1 MKVMGYALLF
11 ILFLILRYL
20 YNSTK
25 NEDEKTDTLE
35 PVNDEIKNKNGIL
48 NNINCPESN
57 REPLSL
63 IYQVV
68 CFLNNSNIDY
78 EFGDKENLIYI
89 KNHYRNHKYRID
101 IHAIEME
108 NIIVY
113 RIILM
118 YGFPDDRLHK
128 MMELILRLNALFING
143 HFKMFIE
150 SRAIVFDIPMLV
162 QNNIVDQEQHD
173 DNIDFLLNTF
183 IRFGNIFYRVAF
195 ENEEPLLEVLA
206 FT

>member
-1 MKVMGYALLF
+1 MKVMGYSLLF

-20 YNSTK
+20 YKSIK
-25 NEDEKTDTLE
+25 NEDEKNDTQE
-35 PVNDEIKNKNGIL
+35 PVKDEIKNKNDSQ
-48 NNINCPESN
+48 NNIDCPESN
-57 REPLSL
+57 GEPLSL

-68 CFLNNSNIDY
+68 CFLSNRNIDY
-78 EFGDKENLIYI
+78 EFGNKENLIYI

-101 IHAIEME
+101 IHAIELE
-108 NIIVY
+108 NVILY

-143 HFKMFIE
+143 QFKMFIE

-162 QNNIVDQEQHD
+162 QNNIVDQKQHD

>member
-1 MKVMGYALLF
+1 MKLIGYSMLF

-25 NEDEKTDTLE
+25 NEVEKTNTQD
-35 PVNDEIKNKNGIL
+35 PANDEIKNKNDRQ
-48 NNINCPESN
+48 NNIDCPESKG
-57 REPLSL
+57 EPLSL

-68 CFLNNSNIDY
+68 CFLSNRNIDY

-101 IHAIEME
+101 IHAIELE
-108 NIIVY
+108 NVILY

-143 HFKMFIE
+143 QFKMFIE

-162 QNNIVDQEQHD
+162 QNNIVDQKQHD
-173 DNIDFLLNTF
+173 DNIDLQLNTF